1 MVAAL
6 ARGSREPGQALTGAA
21 ISGVPLC
28 EGRLHRVVK
37 VGTFCCRS
45 AKGLRWQRH
54 LVIWLFDFVEPWQ
67 SQLLLQTTARL

>member
-28 EGRLHRVVK
+28 EGRRHRVVEQHS
-37 VGTFCCRS
+37 VAGPLRFFVDPFWRRQQTF
-45 AKGLRWQRH
+45 
-54 LVIWLFDFVEPWQ
+54 
-67 SQLLLQTTARL
+67 